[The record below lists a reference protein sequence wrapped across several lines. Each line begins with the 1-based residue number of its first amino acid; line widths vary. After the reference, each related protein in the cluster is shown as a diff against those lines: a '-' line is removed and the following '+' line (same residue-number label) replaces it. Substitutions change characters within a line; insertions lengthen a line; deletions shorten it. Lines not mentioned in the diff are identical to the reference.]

1 MGKFKLKGKGEKYKV
16 KAAKQLIALE
26 PADLMNG
33 EEGNQ
38 LYFCLKYLIEPEC
51 KILEFDCHF
60 DCHWLITHQLFAK
73 RTAVWNFSALQLS
86 WVIQSLK

>member
-51 KILEFDCHF
+51 
-60 DCHWLITHQLFAK
+60 
-73 RTAVWNFSALQLS
+73 
-86 WVIQSLK
+86 